1 MSSSRRN
8 GSVSRAAV
16 AASKNRL
23 HMDRN
28 PQHAKITGGC
38 VDPSNPAGRRKEID
52 NVMKRARQSS
62 PGSWDRKL
70 LQVEEKDPNR

>member
-1 MSSSRRN
+1 MSSRRN
-8 GSVSRAAV
+8 GSVSRAAET
-16 AASKNRL
+16 ASKNRL

-28 PQHAKITGGC
+28 PQHTKIT
-38 VDPSNPAGRRKEID
+38 DPSNPAGRRKEID

-70 LQVEEKDPNR
+70 LQVEEKDPNRR